1 MYFIEYPKHKLF
13 VCYDGCDSDV
23 NLLFKYNDGEYLLVE
38 YVYENRGL
46 VSAFKKLFELKDK
59 NNSLNLVL
67 CIILDQFDKD
77 SNKNKKREF
86 GFVILPERDRHLK
99 FDKKKYP
106 CIHIF
111 TNDRYNNNTY
121 AGKMITNRLKK
132 KLPIV
137 YLNF

>member
-1 MYFIEYPKHKLF
+1 MHNMNMYFIEYPKHKLF

-99 FDKKKYP
+99 FDKKKVSLYSY
-106 CIHIF
+106 I
-111 TNDRYNNNTY
+111 Y
-121 AGKMITNRLKK
+121 
-132 KLPIV
+132 
-137 YLNF
+137 